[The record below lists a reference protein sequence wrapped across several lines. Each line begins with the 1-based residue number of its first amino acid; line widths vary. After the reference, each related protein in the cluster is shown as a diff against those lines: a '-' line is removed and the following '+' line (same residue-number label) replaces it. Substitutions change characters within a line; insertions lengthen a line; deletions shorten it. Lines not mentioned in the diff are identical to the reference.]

1 MKVVLLIEDNTDIR
15 ENMAEIIGMA
25 NYKVLTAPDG
35 KEGVGIAIAQKPDI
49 IVCDIM
55 MPVLDGYG
63 VLLMLQK
70 NTETQHIPFIFLTA
84 KAERMEIRKGMEL
97 GADDYITKPF
107 NGTELL
113 NAIESRLR
121 KAELVKMDVKPGID
135 GFDTLLSNVSGNE
148 ALNTLRENRT
158 VNKFKKKQIVYAE
171 GNHPLRLFY
180 LQRGKIKTYKTN
192 DEGKE
197 LVINLY
203 KEGDFFG
210 FISLLEGTIYKE
222 TAEAMEESEI
232 ALIPK
237 EDFEQLVN
245 NNRQIMQKFIKL
257 LANDVTD
264 REQQLLNIAYNSLR
278 RKVADALLT
287 LNRKYKNANEMF
299 EIDLSREN
307 LANIAGTAKESL
319 IRTLSDFKDEKLIDI
334 NGGTITLLD
343 PVKLQKMFN

>member
-1 MKVVLLIEDNTDIR
+1 MKTILLIEDNNDIR

-25 NYKVLTAPDG
+25 NYKVYTASNG
-35 KEGVGIAIAQKPDI
+35 KEGVEMAIQHKPDI

-70 NTETQHIPFIFLTA
+70 NVETQNIPFIFLTA
-84 KAERMEIRKGMEL
+84 KAERTEMRKGMEL

-121 KAELVKMDVKPGID
+121 KAELVRMEIKPGMA
-135 GFDTLLSNVSGNE
+135 GFDELMNNVSSKD
-148 ALNTLRENRT
+148 ALADLSANRT
-158 VNKFKKKQIVYAE
+158 INKFKKKQVIYAE

-180 LQRGKIKTYKTN
+180 LVKGKVKTYKTN
-192 DEGKE
+192 DDGKE
-197 LVINLY
+197 LVVNLY

-210 FISLLEGTIYKE
+210 FISLLEGSVYKE
-222 TAEAMEESEI
+222 SAEAMEESEI

-257 LANDVTD
+257 LANNVTE

-278 RKVADALLT
+278 KKVADALLM
-287 LNRKYKNANEMF
+287 LNRKYQNNSEPF
-299 EIDLSREN
+299 TIDLSREN

-319 IRTLSDFKDEKLIDI
+319 IRTLSDFKDEKLITID
-334 NGGTITLLD
+334 GGNIVLLD
-343 PVKLQKMFN
+343 AAKLEKMFN